1 MLTWLGTRQVLRFE
15 VFGEE
20 AVMPHVRSA
29 LLTGHDS
36 ESQKTS
42 LDVARSVVIC
52 FDCHGLVFVRGAC
65 SSPRLPLL

>member
-36 ESQKTS
+36 ESQ
-42 LDVARSVVIC
+42 R
-52 FDCHGLVFVRGAC
+52 H
-65 SSPRLPLL
+65 LLM